1 MTPLWGEAAAI
12 VCLILLNGFFAAS
25 EIGLIAI
32 RKSYVRQQAD
42 LGRRWARR
50 VQQLQADPER
60 FLATVQV
67 GMTLTSLLSGAIGG
81 LIAVH
86 GFQPLFELIPYPL
99 IQTASEALAVGCMVL
114 IVGYLTLVI
123 GELVPKS
130 VALRYPERIV
140 PLIAAPIETVARLTA
155 VANNIL
161 GFSTR
166 CLLKPFG
173 VKSAREGHFISEEE
187 IKFLLTEGRERGILD
202 RTEQELILSVFQ
214 FNDIYVKEVMIS
226 RPKIRAVPVGISK
239 EELLAYMADY
249 QFSRYPVYT
258 KGINDIFGILHYK
271 DFLRALNE
279 SKTVSKPFELKEL
292 VRPAYFAP
300 ETMKIS
306 RLLKEMQR
314 RRSQMAIVINEYG
327 SVEGIVTMEDLIEE
341 IVGEI
346 RDESDVEEK
355 AVERLKDGTVV
366 ADASLSIRDLRED
379 YGFAVPD
386 SPEYETL
393 GGFVLHELQDMPRGG
408 EIIRFAG
415 YKLTI
420 VDMEGRR
427 ISKVKIEKLSESANA
442 VPSAAA
448 S

>member
-1 MTPLWGEAAAI
+1 MIPLWGEAAAI
-12 VCLILLNGFFAAS
+12 VCLILVSGFFSAA
-25 EIGLIAI
+25 EIALIAI
-32 RKSYVRQQAD
+32 RKSYVKQQAD
-42 LGRRWARR
+42 QGRRWARR
-50 VQQLQADPER
+50 VQQLQSDPER
-60 FLATVQV
+60 FLATVQIGV
-67 GMTLTSLLSGAIGG
+67 TLTGLLSGAVGG
-81 LIAVH
+81 LIAVR
-86 GFQPLFELIPYPL
+86 GFQPLFEMIPYPL
-99 IQTASEALAVGCMVL
+99 IQTASEALAVGCMVI

-130 VALRYPERIV
+130 VALRYPEKVV
-140 PLIAAPIETVARLTA
+140 PLIAGPLEMVATVTSLANTFLT
-155 VANNIL
+155 
-161 GFSTR
+161 FSTSL
-166 CLLKPFG
+166 LLKPFG
-173 VKSAREGHFISEEE
+173 VKSVREGTSISEEE
-187 IKFLLTEGRERGILD
+187 IKFLLTEGRERGVFD

-214 FNDIYVKEVMIS
+214 FNDIYVKEVMIP
-226 RPKIRAVPVGISK
+226 RPKIRGVPATISR

-271 DFLRALNE
+271 DVLRVLTE
-279 SKTVSKPFELKEL
+279 SKPFDMKEL
-292 VRPAYFAP
+292 ARPAYFAP

-314 RRSQMAIVINEYG
+314 RRVQMAIVINEYG

-408 EIIRFAG
+408 DIIRFGG

-448 S
+448 SS

>member
-1 MTPLWGEAAAI
+1 MTPLWGEAVAI
-12 VCLILLNGFFAAS
+12 ICLIFLNGFFAAS
-25 EIGLIAI
+25 EIALIAI
-32 RKSYVRQQAD
+32 RKSYVKQQAEQ
-42 LGRRWARR
+42 GRPWARR
-50 VQQLQADPER
+50 VQHLQSDPER
-60 FLATVQV
+60 FLATVQI
-67 GMTLTSLLSGAIGG
+67 GMTLTGVLSGAIGG
-81 LIAVH
+81 LMAIRL
-86 GFQPLFELIPYPL
+86 FQPLFQMIPSPF
-99 IQTASEALAVGCMVL
+99 IQSVSEALALACMVM

-130 VALRYPERIV
+130 VALRHPEKVV
-140 PLIAAPIETVARLTA
+140 PLIAAPIELVAKVTA
-155 VANNIL
+155 IANNVL
-161 GFSTR
+161 TFSTKW
-166 CLLKPFG
+166 LLKPFG
-173 VKSAREGHFISEEE
+173 VKSTREGTSISEEE
-187 IKFLLTEGRERGILD
+187 IKFLLTEGRELGIFD

-214 FNDIYVKEVMIS
+214 FNDIYVKEVMIP
-226 RPKIRAVPVGISK
+226 RPKIRGVPASISK

-258 KGINDIFGILHYK
+258 KGINDIYGILHYK
-271 DFLRALNE
+271 DFLRMINE
-279 SKTVSKPFELKEL
+279 SKPFDMKEL

-355 AVERLKDGTVV
+355 AVERLKDGTFV

-408 EIIRFAG
+408 EIIRFSG

-427 ISKVKIEKLSESANA
+427 VSKIKIEKLSDLANPVSSA
-442 VPSAAA
+442 PA
-448 S
+448 SS